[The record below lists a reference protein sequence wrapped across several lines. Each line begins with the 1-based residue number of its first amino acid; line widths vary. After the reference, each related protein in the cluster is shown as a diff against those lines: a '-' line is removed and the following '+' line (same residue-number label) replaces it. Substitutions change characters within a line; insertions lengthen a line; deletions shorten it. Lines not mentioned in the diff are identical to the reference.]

1 MTRNDIIYDIFL
13 QRAEGIITVNRIQ
26 YLLSFV
32 HVIMA
37 LLFVFLSDYP
47 MFRITTADILYVFHV
62 LVMFCKNNF
71 LYDLPLP

>member
-1 MTRNDIIYDIFL
+1 
-13 QRAEGIITVNRIQ
+13 
-26 YLLSFV
+26 
-32 HVIMA
+32 
-37 LLFVFLSDYP
+37 